1 MRELNCLVRP
11 DQRGWCVITRN
22 RLHGRF
28 HRKDD
33 AIRAAIGEAR
43 KARAAGFYTTVKVQ
57 TGISESEAVPIP
69 TGRDSH

>member
-1 MRELNCLVRP
+1 MRELHCLVRP
-11 DQRGWCVITRN
+11 DPRGWCVITRN

-28 HRKDD
+28 HSKED

-57 TGISESEAVPIP
+57 TGIAESTTVPIP
-69 TGRDSH
+69 AEPDGL